1 MKSDA
6 PARKI
11 PEPEQWSATFMV
23 LDVSSSISSS
33 QWRRLVAWGTSL
45 LGWLRRASPRV

>member
-11 PEPEQWSATFMV
+11 QEPEQWSATFMV
-23 LDVSSSISSS
+23 LDVSSTITSS

-45 LGWLRRASPRV
+45 LGRLRRGAV